1 MLEDAA
7 QARQNM
13 AREGSGGSDSFLP
26 SRYLARKGTLAALFL
41 GEVTL
46 PPPKDGESTIVLL
59 YDLPQS
65 EHYFGLVL
73 NSRAPNKAV
82 GIVRKTAPNQ
92 ESCLTQPGS
101 GLDGHSRSK
110 QGLPHPLVPGTGLG

>member
-26 SRYLARKGTLAALFL
+26 SRYLALKGTLVALFL

-46 PPPKDGESTIVLL
+46 PLPTTKDGESTIVLL

-73 NSRAPNKAV
+73 NSRAPKKQLV
-82 GIVRKTAPNQ
+82 
-92 ESCLTQPGS
+92 LS
-101 GLDGHSRSK
+101 GRLLQTKS
-110 QGLPHPLVPGTGLG
+110 PA

>member
-7 QARQNM
+7 KARQGRTRLEKVL
-13 AREGSGGSDSFLP
+13 AAGAFLS
-26 SRYLARKGTLAALFL
+26 SRCLALKGTLAALFL
-41 GEVTL
+41 GEVTPF
-46 PPPKDGESTIVLL
+46 PPEDGESTIMLL
-59 YDLPQS
+59 YDLSQS

-92 ESCLTQPGS
+92 ESCLAQARVWPGWS
-101 GLDGHSRSK
+101 FQK
-110 QGLPHPLVPGTGLG
+110 